1 VSVPRG
7 FFLLWL
13 FVSLLWVA
21 AVGEAFWNTQ
31 ARLAG
36 DYEILSLPIFGPP
49 LVMFVL
55 YLSAILVTHRV
66 WRRS

>member
-1 VSVPRG
+1 
-7 FFLLWL
+7 LWL

-31 ARLAG
+31 TRLVG

-55 YLSAILVTHRV
+55 YLSAFFMT
-66 WRRS
+66 RRSWQRS